1 MTEQREDARLYIGSD
16 TPSRL
21 IKRAKG
27 IRFRRYIWINKSRE
41 IWPIAGLVSSHLFF
55 ICKAILK
62 YANNNRWEKINKLW
76 EAQRSGKDQWGKPIT
91 QTEAMNQIDKLKEIP
106 VEELAL
112 REYSV
117 YTDVVNEMQ
126 KRGLDHNSDEHAMN
140 ARKDVD
146 ELKRRYGKL

>member
-1 MTEQREDARLYIGSD
+1 MTEHQEDARLYIGSD

-27 IRFRRYIWINKSRE
+27 IRFRRYLWINKARE
-41 IWPIAGLVSSHLFF
+41 ILPIAGLVSSHLFF

-76 EAQRSGKDQWGKPIT
+76 EAQRSGKDHWGKQVNRDEILK
-91 QTEAMNQIDKLKEIP
+91 QIDVLKGKTN
-106 VEELAL
+106 EELAH
-112 REYSV
+112 REYPV
-117 YTDVVNEMQ
+117 YQDVLTEMK
-126 KRGLDHNSDEHAMN
+126 KRGLDPASDEHAMN

-146 ELKRRYGKL
+146 DRIRRYGKL

>member
-41 IWPIAGLVSSHLFF
+41 ILPIVGLVSSHLFF

-76 EAQRSGKDQWGKPIT
+76 EASRSGKDQWGKPIT
-91 QTEAMNQIDKLKEIP
+91 QADVVKQIDVLKEKTN
-106 VEELAL
+106 EELAE
-112 REYSV
+112 REYPV
-117 YTDVVNEMQ
+117 YQDVLNEMK
-126 KRGLDHNSDEHAMN
+126 KRGLDKDSDEHAMN

-146 ELKRRYGKL
+146 ERVRRYGKL